1 MRDVCRVSLYHC
13 FLAPREPCTMQT
25 PQNIYAKLILNIHIQ
40 QTLKQGHAGRKQR
53 TLRVSLPPDKD
64 GLRCGGIYLGCSLE
78 YNSEANT
85 ASLSTRQEAPNRIQR
100 LLRGLRLAARPLPR
114 PLLLCTY
121 CDGSLRAIGTT
132 AVSRERTGIHFPT
145 LA

>member
-1 MRDVCRVSLYHC
+1 MTLCNL
-13 FLAPREPCTMQT
+13 TMC
-25 PQNIYAKLILNIHIQ
+25 
-40 QTLKQGHAGRKQR
+40 TLKQGRAGRKQR

-64 GLRCGGIYLGCSLE
+64 GLRCGGIHLGCLE
-78 YNSEANT
+78 YNGEANT
-85 ASLSTRQEAPNRIQR
+85 ASLSTQQEAPNRIQR
-100 LLRGLRLAARPLPR
+100 LRGRRLAARPLPH